1 MTAFTSRH
9 LLAALVLVAGC
20 SRAQSPTAPDATI
33 GGDTRAGNGAM
44 AITGGGHYLLQAAF
58 DTQFSLS
65 AIAHADG
72 GASGRFH
79 HKTEDS
85 LGTIDFTG
93 RVTCLAIDQANGRAW
108 IGGVITENRSTHPA
122 FTTTIH
128 ETGHD
133 IWFRVLDSGAGHGA
147 VDRTSFVGFEGA
159 IPSSA
164 SYCEQRIWPDGDAR
178 TWPVTS
184 GNITVPE

>member
-1 MTAFTSRH
+1 MRPFTSRH
-9 LLAALVLVAGC
+9 LLAALALVAGC
-20 SRAQSPTAPDATI
+20 SRAELPTQPDAAT
-33 GGDTRAGNGAM
+33 GGDTRSGSGAA
-44 AITGGGHYLLQAAF
+44 AITGGGHYLLQGAF
-58 DTQFSLS
+58 DTQFSVS
-65 AIAHADG
+65 AITHADD
-72 GASGRFH
+72 GASGAFH

-85 LGTIDFTG
+85 SGTIDFSG
-93 RVTCLAIDQANGRAW
+93 RVTCLAIDAANQRAW

-128 ETGHD
+128 EAGHD
-133 IWFRVLDSGAGHGA
+133 IWFRVLDSGAGPGG
-147 VDRTSFVGFEGA
+147 VDRTSFIGFEGA

-184 GNITVPE
+184 GNITVPP

>member
-1 MTAFTSRH
+1 MRAFTSRH
-9 LLAALVLVAGC
+9 LLVALVLVAGC
-20 SRAQSPTAPDATI
+20 SRAPSPTEPEAATSLETRI
-33 GGDTRAGNGAM
+33 GGGAA
-44 AITGGGHYLLQAAF
+44 AITGGGHYLLQGAF

-72 GASGRFH
+72 TASGSFH
-79 HKTEDS
+79 HKTEDGV
-85 LGTIDFTG
+85 GTIDFSG
-93 RVTCLAIDQANGRAW
+93 RVTCLAIDRANQRAW

-128 ETGHD
+128 EAGHD
-133 IWFRVLDSGAGHGA
+133 IWFRVLDSGAGQGA
-147 VDRTSFVGFEGA
+147 VDRTSFIGFEGV

-184 GNITVPE
+184 GNITVPQ